1 MSGWLGT
8 TWLIAAR
15 ELRLGLRA
23 RSFRITTALLVV
35 AVAAAILIPA
45 AVHGHPKTH
54 KVGVV
59 GSTAAAQLTVRT
71 AARIYNATVQTVAFS
86 DLAAAEAAL
95 RDGGVEVVLVPGREV
110 LIARAPYAGVPATA
124 SSLEGALALA
134 GGLVGH
140 AGAVTAPAPAP
151 SLPIR
156 GLTPPL
162 TGLSVRLTGLAI
174 SIVMYMIILLYG
186 SRIAI
191 GVSEEKQ
198 SRVVE
203 VLLAAVRPTQLLL
216 GKVIGLGALAL
227 VQALAILVTFV
238 VLGEATGSSLL
249 HSASLDVVAVGALWI
264 VVGYAFYCTAFAAA
278 GSLVTKAS
286 DATNVSMP
294 VQLPLIASYILTFT
308 VLYGDSVPAYYW
320 FLAYFPPTAPVSMTV
335 LVAMGAVEAW
345 QVALSVVLTL
355 AATVG
360 MAWAAGRIY
369 GHAILHTGSRLRWR
383 QAWRREA

>member
-1 MSGWLGT
+1 MSEGLGK
-8 TWLIAAR
+8 TWLIANR

-45 AVHGHPKTH
+45 ALHGPPKTH

-59 GSTAAAQLTVRT
+59 SGTPAALLTVRT
-71 AARIYNATVQTVAFS
+71 AAKIYNATVQQVSFK
-86 DLAAAEAAL
+86 DLATAEAAL
-95 RDGGVEVVLVPGREV
+95 RDGSVEAVLVPGREV

-124 SSLEGALALA
+124 SSVEGALALA
-134 GGLVGH
+134 GGLVGN
-140 AGAVTAPAPAP
+140 AGVVTKPTPAP

-162 TGLSVRLTGLAI
+162 TGLSVRLTGLAV

-216 GKVIGLGALAL
+216 GKVLGLGILAL
-227 VQALAILVTFV
+227 VQALAIVVTFV
-238 VLGEATGSSLL
+238 VLGEATSSSLF
-249 HSASLDVVAVGALWI
+249 HSASLEVVAVGALWI

-294 VQLPLIASYILTFT
+294 VQLPLIISYVLTFA

-320 FLAYFPPTAPVSMTV
+320 FFAYFPPTAPVSMTI
-335 LVAMGAVEAW
+335 LVAMGAVSPW
-345 QVALSVVLTL
+345 QVAASVVLCL
-355 AATVG
+355 AATVA

-369 GHAILHTGSRLRWR
+369 GRAILHSGSRLKWR